1 MERKCN
7 HAVKRA
13 EESERDKQCKITS
26 LEEARQFWQKRT
38 SRELTEEDIR
48 EIDSNLVGYFEI
60 LLEWHEQDLH
70 EQSNSH
76 EYRTI
81 PS

>member
-1 MERKCN
+1 ME
-7 HAVKRA
+7 
-13 EESERDKQCKITS
+13 SKQ

-60 LLEWHEQDLH
+60 LLEWHEQDLQD
-70 EQSNSH
+70 QSSSH
-76 EYRTI
+76 EFRTI